1 MTTSRRDGRPVF
13 YRAPRIRQSVKQVEW
28 SMRDALEVR
37 PGSSLYSKYKYY
49 HRDGGWDS
57 AISIYSV
64 ISRERRA
71 LDLR

>member
-1 MTTSRRDGRPVF
+1 MTTSRRDGRPEF
-13 YRAPRIRQSVKQVEW
+13 YRALRIRQSVKQVEW

-49 HRDGGWDS
+49 YRDGGWDS